1 MSLDPQKGHEH
12 GLSRTQMIRT
22 LFDSKHK
29 VHSLKSEPRAVSLQ
43 KRLYA
48 TSKSGDHRRGDRD
61 GTGSWMGGECRGIP
75 FRPDRIPH
83 SPWIRYRRTACPD
96 RGRGRTGNR
105 PRGVPSGG
113 ASIAQDGSGRPPSS
127 GGHGRS
133 PNQAGWAGSPCT
145 VPVVLGTTSGG
156 MGLGEAYFR
165 RCTGQPPVSRGLA
178 TLALHYQPQTQV
190 SDVMEA
196 LGFEG
201 ATRIISNA
209 CASGANAVGEA
220 FEMIRNGHAERVVT
234 GGYDALTQLV
244 FAGFDSLQALSTT
257 RCLPF
262 DTRRD
267 GLALGEGAGILCLEP
282 MDAAHARGATI
293 LAEIVGYG
301 ASTDTHHLTQPDPSG
316 EAALESMTEAC
327 AQAGIRPSEVGYIN
341 AHGTGTR
348 LNDAAETQAIHRW
361 AGDAT
366 PRIPVSSTKSGIGHL
381 LGAAG
386 AVEAVAC
393 IMALRGQWLPPEP
406 EDLVPDPLCRF
417 PVVQSPTSAQLDH
430 ALSNSF
436 GFGGANASLVFRK
449 A

>member
-1 MSLDPQKGHEH
+1 MTPSTRSIASMQSPVLFPSKNASTRPRRVAITGAGIVTALGHGWAVNAE
-12 GLSRTQMIRT
+12 GFRSSRTAFRKVRG
-22 LFDSKHK
+22 FDTARQRAQIAAEA
-29 VHSLKSEPRAVSLQ
+29 EPATGLAKFLLGEHRSRRMDRAAHL
-43 KRLYA
+43 LLEA
-48 TSKSGDHRRGDRD
+48 TAEA
-61 GTGSWMGGECRGIP
+61 W
-75 FRPDRIPH
+75 
-83 SPWIRYRRTACPD
+83 
-96 RGRGRTGNR
+96 
-105 PRGVPSGG
+105 
-113 ASIAQDGSGRPPSS
+113 
-127 GGHGRS
+127 
-133 PNQAGWAGSPCT
+133 NQAGWAGSPCT

-165 RCTGQPPVSRGLA
+165 RCTGQPPSSRGLA

-190 SDVMEA
+190 FDVMEA

-201 ATRIISNA
+201 PTRIISNA

-220 FEMIRNGHAERVVT
+220 FETIRNGYAERVVT
-234 GGYDALTQLV
+234 GGYDAVTQLV

-282 MDAAHARGATI
+282 MDAARARGATI

-316 EAALESMTEAC
+316 EAALESMTQAC
-327 AQAGIRPSEVGYIN
+327 AQAGIRPTEVGYIN

-366 PRIPVSSTKSGIGHL
+366 PKIPVSSTKSGIGHL

-417 PVVQSPTSAQLDH
+417 PVVRSPTSARFDH
-430 ALSNSF
+430 VLSNSF